1 MRLLHESLFQ
11 RTRETSVLL
20 IRTYLMEELFES
32 NVRGIGFLHVY
43 VRKSYVQNIVV
54 FPEMRENH
62 TSHNTPILRCWVK
75 GRNL

>member
-1 MRLLHESLFQ
+1 
-11 RTRETSVLL
+11 
-20 IRTYLMEELFES
+20 MEELFES

>member
-54 FPEMRENH
+54 FPGMRENH
-62 TSHNTPILRCWVK
+62 TSHNTPILGCWVK

>member
-62 TSHNTPILRCWVK
+62 TSHNIPILRCWVK